1 MDDPQVLLAE
11 LKDSRDHAVALVRAK
26 LDAVASQVQELANR
40 TVGELQL
47 VLPPDLEVLFP
58 LAPVAPRLEA
68 LAAPPPPPPPA
79 PAEPRALELATL
91 RALDGGKAQSEVLQ
105 ELLRQLG
112 HFSGPRAIVVF
123 REGQAAGWAGSG
135 FAGADPVRTWRG
147 AINESPVLAK
157 VSEGNPV
164 LITVDGDA
172 LLGEWFAQQSGKLLA
187 VPMLLR
193 GKVVGALLAVEGEE
207 GLNTVVVQQLTFLVG
222 LLLETLSVR
231 AGVASA
237 TLAEPLDLTAPVE
250 IPAAPVAEAEEVV
263 FGGPEEEHVEV
274 EQATIPPE
282 EMAAAAEADAGA
294 TVHLKMP
301 VTPVT
306 PVVPAVP
313 VAPVAPPPPVRTPE
327 EQKRHDE
334 AKRFARLLVSEIRLY
349 NEQAVQ
355 EGKRTRDI
363 YRRLREDIDRSRE
376 MFEQRV
382 PADIRAQSTYFQDE
396 LVRLLA
402 DGDAAALGM

>member
-68 LAAPPPPPPPA
+68 LAAPPPPPPA
-79 PAEPRALELATL
+79 PEAPRALGLDTL
-91 RALDGGKAQSEVLQ
+91 RVLDAGKAQSEVLQ

-112 HFSGPRAIVVF
+112 DFAGPRAIVVF
-123 REGQAAGWAGSG
+123 REGQAAGWAGAG

-157 VSEGNPV
+157 VSEGTPV
-164 LITVDGDA
+164 LITIEGDA
-172 LLGEWFAQQSGKLLA
+172 LLGEWFVNRTGRLLA

-193 GKVVGALLAVEGEE
+193 GKVVGTLLAVEGDE
-207 GLNTVVVQQLTFLVG
+207 GLNSVVVQQLTFIVG

-231 AGVASA
+231 AGLASS
-237 TLAEPLDLTAPVE
+237 TIVEPLDLTAPVE
-250 IPAAPVAEAEEVV
+250 IPAAPVEEVEEVV
-263 FGGPEEEHVEV
+263 FGGPEDEHVEV

-282 EMAAAAEADAGA
+282 EMAAAAAADAGA

-301 VTPVT
+301 VTPVA
-306 PVVPAVP
+306 PVAPAVP
-313 VAPVAPPPPVRTPE
+313 VAPVAPPPVARTPE

-355 EGKRTRDI
+355 EGKRSRDI
-363 YRRLREDIDRSRE
+363 YRRLKEDIDRSRE

-402 DGDAAALGM
+402 DGDASALGM

>member
-1 MDDPQVLLAE
+1 MDDPQMLLSE
-11 LKDSRDHAVALVRAK
+11 LVESREHAVALVRAK
-26 LDAVASQVQELANR
+26 LDAVANQVQELANR
-40 TVGELQL
+40 TIGELQL

-58 LAPVAPRLEA
+58 LGQVATRIEA
-68 LAAPPPPPPPA
+68 LAAPPPPPPA
-79 PAEPRALELATL
+79 PRTLDLAVL

-112 HFSGPRAIVVF
+112 AWAGPRAIVVF

-135 FAGADPVRTWRG
+135 FGSHDPVRTWRG
-147 AINESPVLAK
+147 GINESPVLTK
-157 VSEGNPV
+157 VSEGTPV
-164 LITVDGDA
+164 FIALADDA
-172 LLGEWFAQQSGKLLA
+172 LLTEWFGGQDGKLLA

-193 GKVVGALLAVEGEE
+193 GKVVGTLLAVDGEA

-222 LLLETLSVR
+222 LLLETLSAR
-231 AGVASA
+231 AGMVSA
-237 TLAEPLDLTAPVE
+237 TLAEPLDLTVPVKVPE
-250 IPAAPVAEAEEVV
+250 PTIEEGPEPVV

-274 EQATIPPE
+274 EQPTLSPE
-282 EMAAAAEADAGA
+282 EMSQAVDAGA

-301 VTPVT
+301 VTPVE
-306 PVVPAVP
+306 PAP
-313 VAPVAPPPPVRTPE
+313 PAPPPPPVRTPE

-355 EGKRTRDI
+355 EGKRGHDI
-363 YRRLREDIDRSRE
+363 YRRLKEDVDRSRE
-376 MFEQRV
+376 MYEQRV
-382 PADIRAQSTYFQDE
+382 PAEIRSQSSYFQEE

-402 DGDAAALGM
+402 DGDADALGM

>member
-1 MDDPQVLLAE
+1 MDDPQVLLSE
-11 LKDSRDHAVALVRAK
+11 LVDSREHAVALVRAK
-26 LDAVASQVQELANR
+26 LDAVASQIQELANR

-58 LAPVAPRLEA
+58 LAQVAERLDA
-68 LAAPPPPPPPA
+68 LAAPPPPPPPPPA
-79 PAEPRALELATL
+79 PRGVDLQVL

-112 HFSGPRAIVVF
+112 AWAGPRAIVVF
-123 REGQAAGWAGSG
+123 RDGQAAGWAGGG
-135 FAGADPVRTWRG
+135 FGAHDPVRTWRG

-157 VSEGNPV
+157 VSEGTPV
-164 LITVDGDA
+164 LIALSGDA
-172 LLGEWFAQQSGKLLA
+172 LLAEWFGGQDGTLLA

-193 GKVVGALLAVEGEE
+193 GKVVGTLLAVNGED

-231 AGVASA
+231 AGVGSA
-237 TLAEPLDLTAPVE
+237 TLAEPLDLTAPVQVPEPE
-250 IPAAPVAEAEEVV
+250 IEEEPEPIV
-263 FGGPEEEHVEV
+263 FGGPEEEHIEV
-274 EQATIPPE
+274 EQATLPPE
-282 EMAAAAEADAGA
+282 EMSEAVDASA

-306 PVVPAVP
+306 PPPPVPA
-313 VAPVAPPPPVRTPE
+313 PPPVRTPE

-355 EGKRTRDI
+355 EGKRGHDI
-363 YRRLREDIDRSRE
+363 YRRLKEDVDRSRE
-376 MFEQRV
+376 MYEQRV
-382 PADIRAQSTYFQDE
+382 PAEIRAQSNYFQEE

-402 DGDAAALGM
+402 DGDADALGM

>member
-26 LDAVASQVQELANR
+26 LEAVASQVQELANR

-58 LAPVAPRLEA
+58 LAPVASRLEA
-68 LAAPPPPPPPA
+68 LAAPPPPPPA
-79 PAEPRALELATL
+79 PEPPRTLGLDVL
-91 RALDGGKAQSEVLQ
+91 RALDAGKAQSEVLL
-105 ELLRQLG
+105 ELLKQLG
-112 HFSGPRAIVVF
+112 QFAGPRAIVVF
-123 REGQAAGWAGSG
+123 REGQAAGWAGAG
-135 FAGADPVRTWRG
+135 FAGGDPARSWRA
-147 AINESPVLAK
+147 AINESPVLTK
-157 VSEGNPV
+157 VSEGTPV
-164 LITVDGDA
+164 LITAGGDA
-172 LLGEWFAQQSGKLLA
+172 LLAEWFALNAGDLLA

-193 GKVVGALLAVEGEE
+193 GKVVGALLAAEGDE

-222 LLLETLSVR
+222 LLLETLAVR
-231 AGVASA
+231 GGVASA
-237 TLAEPLDLTAPVE
+237 TLAEPLDLSARVE
-250 IPAAPVAEAEEVV
+250 IPSAPAPEAEEVV

-274 EQATIPPE
+274 EEATIPPE
-282 EMAAAAEADAGA
+282 EMPAAAADAGA

-301 VTPVT
+301 VTPVA
-306 PVVPAVP
+306 PAAP
-313 VAPVAPPPPVRTPE
+313 LPPPAAPVVRTPE

-363 YRRLREDIDRSRE
+363 YRRLKEDIDRSRE
-376 MFEQRV
+376 MYEQRV
-382 PADIRAQSTYFQDE
+382 PADIRSQSTYFQDE

-402 DGDAAALGM
+402 DGDPAALGM

>member
-1 MDDPQVLLAE
+1 MEDPQVLLAE

-26 LDAVASQVQELANR
+26 LEAVASQVQELANR

-79 PAEPRALELATL
+79 PVEPRVLDLATL

-123 REGQAAGWAGSG
+123 RDGQAAGWAGAG
-135 FAGADPVRTWRG
+135 FVGADPVRTWRG

-157 VSEGNPV
+157 VSEGTPV
-164 LITVDGDA
+164 LITVASDA
-172 LLGEWFAQQSGKLLA
+172 LLGEWFASHSGRLLA

-193 GKVVGALLAVEGEE
+193 ARVVGALLAVEGEE
-207 GLNTVVVQQLTFLVG
+207 GLNAVVVQQLTFLVG

-237 TLAEPLDLTAPVE
+237 TLAEPLDLTAPME
-250 IPAAPVAEAEEVV
+250 IPAAADVEAKEVV
-263 FGGPEEEHVEV
+263 FGGPEEELVDAG
-274 EQATIPPE
+274 QATIPPE
-282 EMAAAAEADAGA
+282 EMAGVTAADAGA
-294 TVHLKMP
+294 TVHLK
-301 VTPVT
+301 
-306 PVVPAVP
+306 VP
-313 VAPVAPPPPVRTPE
+313 VAPVAPPPPERTPE

-376 MFEQRV
+376 MYEQRV
-382 PADIRAQSTYFQDE
+382 TADIRAQSTYFQDE

-402 DGDAAALGM
+402 DGDPAALGM

>member
-11 LKDSRDHAVALVRAK
+11 LRDSRDHAVALVRAK

-58 LAPVAPRLEA
+58 LAPIAPRLEA
-68 LAAPPPPPPPA
+68 LAAPPPPPPA
-79 PAEPRALELATL
+79 PPEPRALELATL
-91 RALDGGKAQSEVLQ
+91 RALDSGKAQSEVLQ

-112 HFSGPRAIVVF
+112 QFAGPRAIVVF
-123 REGQAAGWAGSG
+123 REGQAAGWAGAG

-147 AINESPVLAK
+147 AISESPVLAK
-157 VSEGNPV
+157 VSEGTPV
-164 LITVDGDA
+164 LITVEGDA
-172 LLGEWFAQQSGKLLA
+172 LLGEWFARHTGRLLA

-193 GKVVGALLAVEGEE
+193 GKVVGTLLAVEGEE
-207 GLNTVVVQQLTFLVG
+207 GLNTVVVQALTFLVG

-237 TLAEPLDLTAPVE
+237 TLAEPLDLTAPVAV
-250 IPAAPVAEAEEVV
+250 PAAPAAGPEEAV

-282 EMAAAAEADAGA
+282 EMPVATADAGA

-301 VTPVT
+301 VTPVVA
-306 PVVPAVP
+306 P
-313 VAPVAPPPPVRTPE
+313 APVAPPPAPRTPE

-363 YRRLREDIDRSRE
+363 YRRLKEDIDRSRE
-376 MFEQRV
+376 MYEQRV

-402 DGDAAALGM
+402 DGDPSALGM